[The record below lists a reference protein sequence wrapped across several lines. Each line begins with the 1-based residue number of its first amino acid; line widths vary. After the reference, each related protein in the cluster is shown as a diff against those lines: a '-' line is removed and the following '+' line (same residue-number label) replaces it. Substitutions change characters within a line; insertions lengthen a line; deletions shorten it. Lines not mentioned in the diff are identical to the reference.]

1 MVSMINQQIENY
13 LKKKPNTLLCIGPM
27 SVNCVDASIELANEY
42 NTPLMLIAS
51 RRQID
56 SKDFGGGYV
65 NNWSTEEFAKYVF
78 KHDKNKKIFLARDH
92 GGPWQNELEKINK
105 KEIKI
110 KKKPALKN
118 NHKFKV
124 NFMQEEEKPSVEE
137 IKNFYDNLIKL
148 NNKASIIIKGYAQKR

>member
-1 MVSMINQQIENY
+1 MINQQIENY

-56 SKDFGGGYV
+56 SIDFGGGYV

-78 KHDKNKKIFLARDH
+78 KHDKNKKIFTSF
-92 GGPWQNELEKINK
+92 Q
-105 KEIKI
+105 
-110 KKKPALKN
+110 LKL
-118 NHKFKV
+118 V
-124 NFMQEEEKPSVEE
+124 CT
-137 IKNFYDNLIKL
+137 
-148 NNKASIIIKGYAQKR
+148 